1 MLQLRKADLG
11 HRLASNEGELLEPLE
26 VNADTLATDVIAS
39 VGPAGH
45 FFGTDHTQARYKD
58 AFYSPILSDWRN
70 FETWQE
76 AGSPIAMEKANKV
89 WKERLAEYQAPDFQV
104 DRAEELSEFVAKRK
118 AEGGAKTDF

>member
-1 MLQLRKADLG
+1 MV
-11 HRLASNEGELLEPLE
+11 GELLEPLE

-58 AFYSPILSDWRN
+58 AFYAPVLSDWRN

-89 WKERLAEYQAPDFQV
+89 WKQRLAEYQAPDFQA
-104 DRAEELSEFVAKRK
+104 DRADESSNCGKAKSGRRRK
-118 AEGGAKTDF
+118 N